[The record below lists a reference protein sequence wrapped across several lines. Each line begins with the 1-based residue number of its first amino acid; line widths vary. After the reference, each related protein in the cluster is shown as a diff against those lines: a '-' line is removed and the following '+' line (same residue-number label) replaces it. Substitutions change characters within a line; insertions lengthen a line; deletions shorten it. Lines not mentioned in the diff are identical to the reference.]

1 MEASIF
7 ENEFQIKGPSEA
19 SQILLCDVNLFR
31 IKELAPKRE

>member
-19 SQILLCDVNLFR
+19 SQISLCVHRQAFVKTILIEN
-31 IKELAPKRE
+31 